1 MTKTSALPK
10 YIQLSEMLIRD
21 IAAGRLVDGS
31 RLPAER
37 DMAEDMGVAVGTLR
51 KALSDVEAKGLLER
65 VHGSGNY
72 VRKRAA
78 IESVYA
84 FFRLE
89 RINGGGLPTAVVQSV
104 DLLDKPQSA
113 PFFGND
119 TKGYRVRRI
128 RSLDGTPIALEEIW
142 FDAGRAGA
150 IDKTELSESL
160 YQFYRNH
167 CGVIIGTVEDW
178 LGVDAI
184 PDWVPSEFH
193 LPAGTITGFI
203 ERLGHASEI
212 GAFEY
217 SRTWFDQN
225 RARYVSRMGK
235 G

>member
-31 RLPAER
+31 RLPTER
-37 DMAEDMGVAVGTLR
+37 DMAGEMGVAVGTLR

-72 VRKRAA
+72 VRRRVP

-89 RINGGGLPTAVVQSV
+89 KLDGGGLPTAQVLSV
-104 DLLDKPQSA
+104 DLLDKPDDA
-113 PFFGND
+113 PAFGQNRQ
-119 TKGYRVRRI
+119 GYRVRRV
-128 RSLDGTPIALEEIW
+128 RSLDSTLIALEEIW
-142 FDAGRAGA
+142 FDAGRAGQF
-150 IDKTELSESL
+150 DRTELSESL
-160 YQFYRNH
+160 YQFYRSV
-167 CGVIIGTVEDW
+167 CGVVISAVEDW
-178 LGVDAI
+178 LGVGDI
-184 PDWVPSEFH
+184 PDWAPDDFH
-193 LPAGTITGFI
+193 LQPGTTVGFI
-203 ERLGHASEI
+203 ERLGNASDL

-217 SRTWFDQN
+217 SRTWFDPN